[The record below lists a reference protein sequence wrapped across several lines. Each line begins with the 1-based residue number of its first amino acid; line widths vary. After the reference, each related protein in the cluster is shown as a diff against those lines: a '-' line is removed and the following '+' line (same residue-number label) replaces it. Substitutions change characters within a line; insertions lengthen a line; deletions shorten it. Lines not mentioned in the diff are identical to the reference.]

1 MGSSIGVPVHSV
13 DSGGEGVW
21 GRRSLS
27 ARESCIKLSAL
38 MRNYLP
44 LLERESVETAG
55 ELGLNICGLGN
66 GPDAEDSDL
75 SS

>member
-1 MGSSIGVPVHSV
+1 
-13 DSGGEGVW
+13 
-21 GRRSLS
+21 
-27 ARESCIKLSAL
+27 

-66 GPDAEDSDL
+66 GLDAEDSDL
-75 SS
+75 SFLKVV